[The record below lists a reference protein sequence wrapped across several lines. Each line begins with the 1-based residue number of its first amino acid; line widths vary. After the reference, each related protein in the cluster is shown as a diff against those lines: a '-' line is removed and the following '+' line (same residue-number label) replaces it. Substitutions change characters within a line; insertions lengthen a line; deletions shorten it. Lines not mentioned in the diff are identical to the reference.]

1 MSQMT
6 IDEARR
12 LRAGKRLVF
21 TNGVFDIIHAGHV
34 RYLTQARALG
44 DMLIVGLNTDGSVRL
59 LGKGP
64 DRPINTL
71 EDRAEVVAALR
82 AVDAVVAFEERT
94 PVALVAE
101 LQPEVY
107 VKGGDYRLEDLPE
120 APIVQAYG
128 GEVVLLPFLKGRS
141 TTSIL
146 RRLNRPEDGR

>member
-1 MSQMT
+1 MT

-44 DMLIVGLNTDGSVRL
+44 DMLIVGLNTDGSARL

-64 DRPINTL
+64 DRPINPL
-71 EDRAEVVAALR
+71 EDRAEVLAALR
-82 AVDAVVAFEERT
+82 AVDAVVAFEDRT

-146 RRLNRPEDGR
+146 RRLNLPEDGR